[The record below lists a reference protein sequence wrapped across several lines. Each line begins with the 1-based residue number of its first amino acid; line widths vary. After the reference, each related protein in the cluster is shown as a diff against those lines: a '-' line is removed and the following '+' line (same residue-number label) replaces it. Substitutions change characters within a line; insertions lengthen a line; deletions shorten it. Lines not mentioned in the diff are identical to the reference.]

1 MEKKIT
7 LGENLPEKIKEEFKT
22 YPELLG
28 QLLFYRGIK
37 TQVEAEKFLNPNYE
51 KDTYD
56 PFLIKGMDL
65 AVEMILKAI
74 KENKKILIY
83 SDYDADGIP
92 GAVILSDFFK
102 KIGFENF
109 LVHIPNRLREG
120 YGLKVKTIEKLKEKN
135 IDLIVTIDGGITD
148 VEPVKKAK
156 ELGVDV
162 IITDHHMVNGELPP
176 ADVILNSK
184 QEDDNYPDDMLC
196 GAGVAFKLVLALI
209 EKGDFNSLPTGR
221 QVEKGWE
228 KWLLDMV
235 GLATVADM
243 VPLKNENRVLAHY
256 GLIVLR
262 KSRRPGLQKLFR
274 KAWIKQHQLVE
285 EDISFMIAP
294 RINAASRV
302 SDPRI
307 AFDLLSTT
315 NEIEAGQLADELE
328 ILNNKRKTLVAT
340 AVRKANKKIKE
351 RGVKEVVVI
360 GDPEWNVGLSGLIA
374 SSLQG
379 EYNRPCF
386 VWGTDENGKYC
397 GSCRAENIDL
407 VELMNL
413 VEKSVFEH
421 LGGHK
426 MAGGFGVNS
435 EQIHFLEEKIL
446 TAYDQIKD
454 KVAVTEIFVDKKMDI
469 DEINWDNFKLIE
481 KLAPFGMENS
491 KPLFLF
497 EGVEIFGEKAFGKTM
512 NHLELVFKNSKSQK
526 IKAIGFFSDYVENKE
541 TKLKIGQRINF
552 LAHIE
557 KDTFG
562 SSVELRLR
570 IVQIIK

>member
-1 MEKKIT
+1 MKKKIN
-7 LGENLPEKIKEEFKT
+7 LGKELPEEIKKEFEK

-28 QLLFYRGIK
+28 QLLFYRDIK
-37 TQVEAEKFLNPNYE
+37 TQKEAEKFLNPNYE
-51 KDTYD
+51 KDSYD

-65 AVEMILKAI
+65 AVKMILKAI
-74 KENKKILIY
+74 KEKKKILIY

-92 GAVILSDFFK
+92 GAVILNDFFK

-120 YGLKVKTIEKLKEKN
+120 YGLKIEAIKKLKEKE
-135 IDLIVTIDGGITD
+135 IDLIITVDGGITD

-156 ELGVDV
+156 ELGVDI

-184 QEDDNYPDDMLC
+184 QEDDNYPDDSLC
-196 GAGVAFKLVLALI
+196 GAGVVFKLILALI
-209 EKGDFNSLPTGR
+209 EKGDFSIK
-221 QVEKGWE
+221 KGWE

-235 GLATVADM
+235 GLATIADM
-243 VPLKNENRVLAHY
+243 VHLKNENRVLAYY
-256 GLIVLR
+256 GLIVLK

-307 AFDLLSTT
+307 AFDLLSAT
-315 NEIEAGQLADELE
+315 NEIKAGQLADELDK
-328 ILNNKRKTLVAT
+328 LNNKRKTLVAT

-351 RGVKEVVVI
+351 RGVKDVLVI
-360 GDPEWNVGLSGLIA
+360 GDPEWNVGISGLIA
-374 SSLQG
+374 ASLQG
-379 EYNRPCF
+379 EYKCPCF

-407 VELMNL
+407 LELMNL
-413 VEKSVFEH
+413 VEKDIFEH

-426 MAGGFGVNS
+426 MAGGFGVVS
-435 EQIHFLEEKIL
+435 EKIHFLEEKIL
-446 TAYDQIKD
+446 EAYEKIKD
-454 KVAVTEIFVDKKMDI
+454 KVEKVEIFVDKKLNL
-469 DEINWDNFKLIE
+469 EEVNWDNYKLIE
-481 KLAPFGMENS
+481 KLAPFGIGNA

-497 EGVEIFGEKAFGKTM
+497 EDVEIFGEKAFGKTM
-512 NHLELVFKNSKSQK
+512 NHLELVFKNSKNQK
-526 IKAIGFFSDYVENKE
+526 IKAIDFFSDYVENKK
-541 TKLKIGQRINF
+541 TKLKTGQRISF
-552 LAHIE
+552 LANIE
-557 KDTFG
+557 KDNFNEAN
-562 SSVELRLR
+562 ELRLR
-570 IVQIIK
+570 IVEILK